1 MSNPIDQPPAH
12 PDQLLPWWVNNTL
25 PPDERKV
32 VEDHLR
38 GCAQCTK
45 EVRLL
50 QQIKEQVQEL
60 PIQSPGQFGL
70 RRFLTEVNRDKEVN
84 RLHQRTSSRWRRSGL
99 AMAASFIIILQAGL
113 LLNAW
118 WFSKPVVPL
127 SGPEVPGVVLQITF
141 APTATEAQIRE
152 SVTAVAGTFVDGPG
166 ELGVYRLRLSLPSD
180 DLTSV
185 TQAIEYLRTRKDIVT
200 HVAQE

>member
-1 MSNPIDQPPAH
+1 MSNPTHQHPTH

-38 GCAQCTK
+38 DCAQCTK

-50 QQIKEQVQEL
+50 QQMQEQVQEL
-60 PIQSPGQFGL
+60 PIPSPGQFGL
-70 RRFLTEVNRDKEVN
+70 RRLLTEVNRDKEVN
-84 RLHQRTSSRWRRSGL
+84 RLRQRASSRWRRSGL

-113 LLNAW
+113 LLDAW

-180 DLTSV
+180 HLTSV

>member
-1 MSNPIDQPPAH
+1 MTNPTDQSPTH

-50 QQIKEQVQEL
+50 QQMKEHVQEL

-70 RRFLTEVNRDKEVN
+70 HRLLTEVNRDKVVN
-84 RLHQRTSSRWRRSGL
+84 RLRQRASSRWR
-99 AMAASFIIILQAGL
+99 
-113 LLNAW
+113 
-118 WFSKPVVPL
+118 
-127 SGPEVPGVVLQITF
+127 
-141 APTATEAQIRE
+141 
-152 SVTAVAGTFVDGPG
+152 
-166 ELGVYRLRLSLPSD
+166 
-180 DLTSV
+180 
-185 TQAIEYLRTRKDIVT
+185 
-200 HVAQE
+200 